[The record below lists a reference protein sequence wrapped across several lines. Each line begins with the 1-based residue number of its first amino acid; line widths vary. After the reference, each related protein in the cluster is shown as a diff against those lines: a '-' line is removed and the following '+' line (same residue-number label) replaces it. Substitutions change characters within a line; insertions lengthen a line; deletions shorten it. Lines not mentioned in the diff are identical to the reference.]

1 MPHTLHVQV
10 FCPDR
15 TGLVSG
21 LTAALF
27 DLGANLG
34 DTRFAVLGQRAEFS
48 AVVSVADDITAE
60 QVGAAMRDCP
70 EAVEADV
77 SVMPYDAWVN
87 PEGGPNITHHVY
99 VTGGD
104 RPGLVTR
111 LAEVFGDFDANI
123 ATMNAQAMPQDSSQ
137 YIIRFAVAIP
147 SGRESACL
155 ATVSNTA
162 QSMGMTYRVEPVLA
176 QHPSP

>member
-1 MPHTLHVQV
+1 MPHSLHVQV

-15 TGLVSG
+15 TGLVAG
-21 LTAALF
+21 LTGALF

-48 AVVSVADDITAE
+48 GVVMVPAGLTPE
-60 QVGAAMRDCP
+60 QVHAALEGVP
-70 EAVEADV
+70 EARDADIIV
-77 SVMPYDAWVN
+77 TPYDTWSR
-87 PEGGPNITHHVY
+87 PDGGPDITHHVY
-99 VTGGD
+99 VSGGD

-111 LAEVFGDFDANI
+111 LAEVFGDFGANI
-123 ATMNAQAMPQDSSQ
+123 ATMNAQVMPHEAGQ

-147 SGRESACL
+147 PGRADACL

-162 QSMGMTYRVEPVLA
+162 QALGLTYRVEQPLA
-176 QHPSP
+176 